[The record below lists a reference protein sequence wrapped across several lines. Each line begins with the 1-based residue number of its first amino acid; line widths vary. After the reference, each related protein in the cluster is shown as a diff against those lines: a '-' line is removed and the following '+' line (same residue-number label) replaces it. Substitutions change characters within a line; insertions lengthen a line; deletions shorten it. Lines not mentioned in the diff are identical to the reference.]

1 MEKSLQSW
9 KPIARL
15 TNWSFEAAKMLF
27 MEDMLSGERVG
38 MSPRSI
44 PREIKF
50 GLDWMVEIN
59 LGMMVDVI

>member
-1 MEKSLQSW
+1 
-9 KPIARL
+9 
-15 TNWSFEAAKMLF
+15 